1 MANQIALVIGN
12 DWQAVFIND
21 KLVFENHY
29 ITLKD
34 ISDLLLYK
42 VFDSF
47 DLLYVDQDWLDGRGV
62 FACDLPDVKL
72 DTGKTVRETRG

>member
-1 MANQIALVIGN
+1 MANQIALVLGD

-34 ISDLLLYK
+34 ISGIMLHK

-47 DLLYVDQDWLDGRGV
+47 DFLYVDQDWLDDRGV